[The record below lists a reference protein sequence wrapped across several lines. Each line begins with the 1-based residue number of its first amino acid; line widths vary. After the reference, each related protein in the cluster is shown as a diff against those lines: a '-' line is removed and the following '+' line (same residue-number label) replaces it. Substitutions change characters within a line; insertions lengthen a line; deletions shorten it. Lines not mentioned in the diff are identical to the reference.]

1 MARRPSIQVSALE
14 DGPTVRSLEAIEA
27 AKRVVRPADERTGKR
42 PRGPGARH
50 AGYYGYVEAHTDRL
64 ATDLDLVRRYARPGS
79 AIVEVGST
87 PPLLTT
93 AMVDAGYLVTG
104 VDLKP
109 SRFAETIADLGLDI
123 RECDV
128 ERQPLPFG
136 DDAFDL
142 AVFNEIFEH
151 LRIDLPFTLREVLRV
166 LTPGGVLLLSTPN
179 LRSLLG
185 VFNYLVRGRA
195 YSCVGDI
202 FRQYEKL
209 QTVGHMGHVREYTA
223 VEVREFLQRVGFN
236 VEEII
241 FRGDYEQ
248 TFYRA
253 ARSDPRFRPY
263 AKAATVTARIAVHA
277 LPKMRPFMSVVAKK
291 PN

>member
-1 MARRPSIQVSALE
+1 MAERPPIRVSTLK
-14 DGPTVRSLEAIEA
+14 GSPTPESLEAIEA
-27 AKRVVRPADERTGKR
+27 AKRVVRPPDEGTRKGRTR
-42 PRGPGARH
+42 
-50 AGYYGYVEAHTDRL
+50 GYYGYVEAHTDRL
-64 ATDLDLVRRYARPGS
+64 ATDLDLVRRHARPGS

-87 PPLLTT
+87 PLVLTT

-104 VDLKP
+104 VDIKP
-109 SRFAETIADLGLDI
+109 SRFAETIADVGLDI

-128 ERQPLPFG
+128 ETQPLPFG
-136 DDAFDL
+136 DDTFDL

-185 VFNYLVRGRA
+185 LFNYLVRGRA
-195 YSCVGDI
+195 YSCSGDI
-202 FRQYEKL
+202 FRQYKKL

-236 VEEII
+236 VEETI

-248 TFYRA
+248 TFHRA
-253 ARSDPRFRPY
+253 ARSNPRLRRY
-263 AKAATVTARIAVHA
+263 AKPATVTARMAVHA
-277 LPKMRPFMSVVAKK
+277 LPRLRPFMSVVARK